1 MQVKAEALSRG
12 HFPVT
17 DNSKQDM
24 CAMRFSL
31 IYEAQTTDASRAGDR
46 RVFEEMVEQSVLA
59 EEMGFDVIW
68 AVEHTALTN
77 YAHMSVPETFLAYLA
92 GRTSRIGLGHG
103 VVCLPPAMNHPVK
116 VAERVACLDILSKGR
131 VHFGVGKGGTQQEA
145 GTFGYDL
152 AELQPMID
160 ESMYLI
166 PKMFVQ
172 DEIEHTGK
180 YIQIPRR
187 PIHPKPYQDPH
198 PPMYLACTNTDT
210 LTRAGGRGLGAL
222 VLGFGGPEE
231 VAKKNEVYRAAWAS
245 RNPADQVGY
254 RPIQHLAALCPAIV
268 LDDGATARKIGV
280 RGQRY
285 FMESLAYW
293 YSGGERPDHTKWQDD
308 LTQSTTGEMV
318 IKSRWA
324 SEEITVD
331 FSDSSMALMNPNHA
345 YGTVRDCIGY
355 VQRLMDAGA
364 DEILFICQM
373 GTVPQWA
380 QLETIRNIGKH
391 VIPYFRSRGG

>member
-1 MQVKAEALSRG
+1 
-12 HFPVT
+12 
-17 DNSKQDM
+17 
-24 CAMRFSL
+24 MRFSL
-31 IYEAQTTDASRAGDR
+31 IYEAQTTDATRAGDR
-46 RVFEEMVEQSVLA
+46 RVFEDMVEQSILA
-59 EEMGFDVIW
+59 EEVGFDVIW

-92 GRTSRIGLGHG
+92 GRTTRIGIGHG

-116 VAERVACLDILSKGR
+116 VAERIALLDILSKGR

-160 ESMYLI
+160 EAMYLI
-166 PKMFVQ
+166 PKMFVNN
-172 DEIEHTGK
+172 EIEHNGK

-210 LTRAGGRGLGAL
+210 LKRAGGRGMGAL
-222 VLGFGGPEE
+222 VLGFGGPDE
-231 VAKKNEVYRAAWAS
+231 VAKKSAVYRSAWAD
-245 RNPADQVGY
+245 RKPEEQVGY

-268 LDDGATARKIGV
+268 LDDGAAARKIGI

-293 YSGGERPDHTKWQDD
+293 YSGGEPPDHTKWQDD
-308 LTQSTTGEMV
+308 LTQSTTGETV

-345 YGTVRDCIGY
+345 YGTVKDCIGY
-355 VQRLMDAGA
+355 VQRLIDAGA

-380 QLETIRNIGKH
+380 QLETIRNIGNY
-391 VIPYFRSRGG
+391 VIPYFRSRSV

>member
-1 MQVKAEALSRG
+1 
-12 HFPVT
+12 
-17 DNSKQDM
+17 
-24 CAMRFSL
+24 MRFSL